1 AIPTQPK
8 LRIGTLDS
16 LMQHELKEF
25 PYGSRVIFIECD
37 VYSEDES
44 SIKAE
49 LVLIPHSETYDRFF
63 GALFTQY
70 I

>member
-1 AIPTQPK
+1 MDYE
-8 LRIGTLDS
+8 LR
-16 LMQHELKEF
+16 EF
-25 PYGSRVIFIECD
+25 SKNSKVIFIECD

-49 LVLIPHSETYDRFF
+49 CVLIPHSETFDRFF
-63 GALFTQY
+63 GAFFTQY